1 MLKRSR
7 ARFHEQFAD
16 WLAAHEA
23 DRFGEVEE
31 VIGYHLEQAYAY
43 LIGLGPLDDHG
54 RGVRDRAASLL
65 IQSGRRAFAREDMHA
80 AVGLLG
86 RGIDLQPDDSADR
99 RAAQLL
105 LSEALDEVGDYSAAE
120 ALLDEVRAGATSAG
134 DEASAARA
142 RLLRLRVEL
151 SLSPPADWAA
161 AALAEAERDLPIFEA
176 GGDLGGVTLAW
187 RVRYLVHATI
197 GLVAEAASDAEQVIS
212 LSSQAGDERQR
223 LRGISNLALALT
235 YGPAPAAEACDRLET
250 LLGEIGGD
258 RRTGVVLKAAIAQ
271 LRAMAQDFDGAR
283 SAYREA
289 RETAHE
295 LGQPMLVAQLALDA
309 GEVELRAGDPAVA
322 EALLIDAA
330 AVFAGVGDTY
340 YLASVSSLLGRALVE
355 LGRIRDA
362 SAEAARAADLAAE
375 DDLDAQSRWRGLR
388 SLVLLAE
395 GDYPAA
401 VARAEEAVALA
412 RAADSP
418 LVTALALSDL
428 AAVLRASGDEPRARE
443 AHEEALAIYTS
454 KGDVASAERLRVV
467 IPSP

>member
-1 MLKRSR
+1 
-7 ARFHEQFAD
+7 
-16 WLAAHEA
+16 
-23 DRFGEVEE
+23 
-31 VIGYHLEQAYAY
+31 
-43 LIGLGPLDDHG
+43 
-54 RGVRDRAASLL
+54 
-65 IQSGRRAFAREDMHA
+65 
-80 AVGLLG
+80 
-86 RGIDLQPDDSADR
+86 
-99 RAAQLL
+99 
-105 LSEALDEVGDYSAAE
+105 
-120 ALLDEVRAGATSAG
+120 
-134 DEASAARA
+134 
-142 RLLRLRVEL
+142 
-151 SLSPPADWAA
+151 
-161 AALAEAERDLPIFEA
+161 
-176 GGDLGGVTLAW
+176 
-187 RVRYLVHATI
+187 
-197 GLVAEAASDAEQVIS
+197 
-212 LSSQAGDERQR
+212 
-223 LRGISNLALALT
+223 
-235 YGPAPAAEACDRLET
+235 LET